1 MLHCRAVNLPRI
13 LLAALGGFVA
23 YFILGSIFFAA
34 LPCLRNEFMKF
45 PAVYRTQE
53 SMKPVLPFGM
63 LAMFVA
69 MIVLAVLFAMTY
81 RNGSGMFQG
90 ATFGALIGIFSVCS
104 FVVHNYVNL
113 NIGLKLTVEQAA
125 AYFVEW
131 VVTGMVIGLIYR
143 PLR

>member
-1 MLHCRAVNLPRI
+1 VNLLRI

-23 YFILGSIFFAA
+23 YFILGGLFFAG
-34 LPCLRNEFMKF
+34 LPWLRNEFMKF

-53 SMKPVLPFGM
+53 SMKPVMPFGM

-69 MIVLAVLFAMTY
+69 MIVLSVLFAMTC
-81 RNGSGMFQG
+81 RNGSGIVQG
-90 ATFGALIGIFSVCS
+90 ATLGALIGIFCVCS
-104 FVVHNYVNL
+104 FVIHNYVNL

-125 AYFVEW
+125 AYFIEW

>member
-1 MLHCRAVNLPRI
+1 MNLPRI

-34 LPCLRNEFMKF
+34 LPWLRNEFMKF

-81 RNGSGMFQG
+81 RNGSGIFQG

>member
-1 MLHCRAVNLPRI
+1 VNLPRI

-34 LPCLRNEFMKF
+34 LPWLRNEFMKF

-81 RNGSGMFQG
+81 RNGSGIFQG